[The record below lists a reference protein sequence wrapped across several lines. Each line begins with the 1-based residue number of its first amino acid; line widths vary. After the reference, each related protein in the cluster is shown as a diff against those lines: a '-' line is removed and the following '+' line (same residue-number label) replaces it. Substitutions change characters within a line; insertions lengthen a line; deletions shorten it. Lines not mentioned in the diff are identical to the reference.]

1 MQEKQSEVILI
12 LVSSTVTI
20 AILTSLIVIALFISQ
35 RRRFRH
41 HQELTELKNIYE
53 REVLK
58 TQLETQS
65 HTFAMISQEL
75 HDNVG
80 TLISM
85 GIVHL
90 KSLPEF
96 LGESADKNILE
107 ANKTLDEAM
116 GILRDISRS
125 INPDYIQKLGL
136 SQSIRNEL
144 DRFKRTKMFA
154 TKYQTEG
161 EEFPIDPQKQMII
174 FRIFQEA
181 LNNVIKHA
189 NAKDISVALRFEK
202 PLLELLVQDNGRG
215 FVYLSDQGGY
225 VNQSGIANMT
235 KRAKLINATLL
246 IKSEIGKGSEIK
258 LTYHES

>member
-12 LVSSTVTI
+12 LVASTVTI
-20 AILTSLIVIALFISQ
+20 IILISLVVIALFITQ

-41 HQELTELKNIYE
+41 SQELTELKNTYE

-58 TQLETQS
+58 TQLETQTQ
-65 HTFAMISQEL
+65 TFAMISQEL

-80 TLISM
+80 TLISI
-85 GIVHL
+85 GLVHL
-90 KSLPEF
+90 KSLPET
-96 LGESADKNILE
+96 LGEAVARNVSE
-107 ANKTLDEAM
+107 ANRTLDEAM
-116 GILRDISRS
+116 SILRDISRS
-125 INPDYIQKLGL
+125 INPEYIEKLGL

-144 DRFKRTKMFA
+144 DRLKRTKIF
-154 TKYQTEG
+154 TTNYTTEG

-189 NAKDISVALRFEK
+189 QASEIVVSLKFMNPA
-202 PLLELLVQDNGRG
+202 LELSVEDNGRG

-225 VNQSGIANMT
+225 VNQSGISNMT
-235 KRAKLINATLL
+235 KRAKLIGAALT
-246 IKSEIGKGSEIK
+246 ITSVIGKGTEVK
-258 LTYHES
+258 LSHQT

>member
-1 MQEKQSEVILI
+1 MQEKQPEIILI
-12 LVSSTVTI
+12 LVGSTVTI
-20 AILTSLIVIALFISQ
+20 VILISLVVIALFVSQ
-35 RRRFRH
+35 RRRFQ
-41 HQELTELKNIYE
+41 HQQQLVELKNVYE

-65 HTFAMISQEL
+65 QTFAMISQEL

-90 KSLPEF
+90 KSLPEV
-96 LGESADKNILE
+96 LGEAADKNISE

-116 GILRDISRS
+116 GILRDLSRS
-125 INPDYIQKLGL
+125 INPEYIQKLGL

-144 DRFKRTKMFA
+144 DRFKRAKMFT
-154 TKYQTEG
+154 TKFNNVG
-161 EEFPIDPQKQMII
+161 EDFPIDPQKQMII

-189 NAKDISVALRFEK
+189 NATEIFVSLKFDK
-202 PLLELLVQDNGRG
+202 PLIELSVQDNGRG

-235 KRAKLINATLL
+235 KRAKLINAVLAV
-246 IKSEIGKGSEIK
+246 KSEIGKGTRIE
-258 LTYHES
+258 LYYHSS

>member
-1 MQEKQSEVILI
+1 MQERQSEVILI
-12 LVSSTVTI
+12 LVGSTITI
-20 AILTSLIVIALFISQ
+20 VILISLVVIALFVSQ
-35 RRRFRH
+35 RRRFKH
-41 HQELTELKNIYE
+41 QQELTELKNVYE

-58 TQLETQS
+58 TQLETQTQ
-65 HTFAMISQEL
+65 TFAMISEEL

-80 TLISM
+80 SLISI
-85 GIVHL
+85 GLVHL

-96 LGESADKNILE
+96 LGDAADKNVAE

-125 INPDYIQKLGL
+125 INPEYIQKLGL

-144 DRFKRTKMFA
+144 ERLKRTKMFT
-154 TKYQTEG
+154 TKYQAAG

-189 NAKDISVALRFEK
+189 SASEIVVSIKFEK
-202 PLLELLVQDNGRG
+202 PLLELSVQDNGRG
-215 FVYLSDQGGY
+215 FVYLPDQGGY

-235 KRAKLINATLL
+235 KRAKLINAVLS
-246 IKSEIGKGSEIK
+246 IKSEIGKGTEIK
-258 LTYHES
+258 LSHHTT